1 MVIVRT
7 SRLSHPTVSCRRAD
21 RPRAGP
27 TGNCWVLPDPVGA
40 AATSEEVPRTW
51 SRSGPAS
58 SGAPPPGRRSARTKA
73 RRRSAACRHSGE
85 GCTDAPL
92 PGSRRRGSGTRAPD
106 RATTRNRS
114 LTGARFRHPTQVR
127 TGIDVSA
134 TLHSSAWRGLDVPRV
149 WVEACVRACAR
160 VDDLQRSRPAGPTA
174 TAPDPPPETGSR
186 PRRRPA
192 HRCGCRSGTR

>member
-21 RPRAGP
+21 RPSADPTVNCCCPIRPAPRAP
-27 TGNCWVLPDPVGA
+27 QD
-40 AATSEEVPRTW
+40 EVPRTW

-58 SGAPPPGRRSARTKA
+58 NGALTPPGRRSARGKA
-73 RRRSAACRHSGE
+73 RRRSAACRHSRE

-92 PGSRRRGSGTRAPD
+92 PGSRRRGSGTRAPELT
-106 RATTRNRS
+106 TTRNRS

-127 TGIDVSA
+127 TGTDVSA
-134 TLHSSAWRGLDVPRV
+134 TLHSSAWQGRDVPRV
-149 WVEACVRACAR
+149 GAGAGAPA
-160 VDDLQRSRPAGPTA
+160 DGPLPSRPGGRTEGAR
-174 TAPDPPPETGSR
+174 DRRPERASR

-192 HRCGCRSGTR
+192 RRCGCRSGSR